1 MTDILGMDEECNRH
15 IFSLLFQVLPRKII
29 FFMTGSV
36 RKDRSKERT
45 GHLIFLFLL
54 SGYRSCRQCI
64 LSFFVMAAM
73 TQLSTED
80 FGVLQVTWA
89 KYISSKGNSCKI
101 KQRNRKLSDYVVDH
115 HHFDSVHFIQTKDS
129 VEHPILPWYAIY
141 LSSFREF
148 VEVSNV
154 AEFKS
159 QQSMLFNQSINF

>member
-1 MTDILGMDEECNRH
+1 MTLTPPDKDRREDNECVGHLVFLFLMTGILGMDEECNRH

-80 FGVLQVTWA
+80 FGVLQVT
-89 KYISSKGNSCKI
+89 
-101 KQRNRKLSDYVVDH
+101 
-115 HHFDSVHFIQTKDS
+115 
-129 VEHPILPWYAIY
+129 
-141 LSSFREF
+141 
-148 VEVSNV
+148 
-154 AEFKS
+154 
-159 QQSMLFNQSINF
+159 